1 MAFKKKIPPYP
12 FKEYPIMQQPALVP
26 TFGQQAQAVIRTW
39 AVQKETQ
46 YPIVGSDD
54 GVWEETMKLNE
65 EAAGL
70 PKVSAELSSRLDA
83 YLAGKA

>member
-1 MAFKKKIPPYP
+1 M
-12 FKEYPIMQQPALVP
+12 
-26 TFGQQAQAVIRTW
+26 
-39 AVQKETQ
+39 
-46 YPIVGSDD
+46 GSDD

-70 PKVSAELSSRLDA
+70 PKVIAELSSRLDA

>member
-1 MAFKKKIPPYP
+1 M
-12 FKEYPIMQQPALVP
+12 
-26 TFGQQAQAVIRTW
+26 
-39 AVQKETQ
+39 QKETQ